1 MQCRCTVQQNRV
13 FADDF
18 SQDVPNL
25 RQLALNH
32 LLGGLDGGSQTT
44 VLQLAEDEGLEQLQR
59 HLLGQTTL
67 VQTQGRTYHDHRTTG
82 VVNALTEQVLTEA
95 ALLTLDHVGQG
106 FQRALVGAGDGTA
119 TATVIQQ
126 RINRLLQHALF
137 VAHDDVRRRQVKQT
151 LQTVVTVDHTAIQI
165 VQIGGRKA
173 AAIQRYQRTQIRRQ
187 NRQNSHDHPFRL
199 VAGAVKGFHQ
209 LQTLGQLLDLGFR
222 GGLRNFFAQLA
233 DLVRQIHSGQ
243 QLEDSLGTHAGV
255 KVVTEL
261 FQRFKVLLVVQQ
273 LTLFKGGHARLD
285 NHVALE
291 IEYALDITQG
301 HVQQQADTGRQGLQ
315 EPDVS
320 HRRSQFNVTHA
331 LTTDLGQR
339 DFNATLFTDH
349 TAVLEALVLAAQ
361 ALVVLHR
368 AKDLGAEQAVTLR
381 LEGTVV
387 DGFRLFNFAVGPG
400 PDHLR
405 GCQADSN
412 GIELFNLSLGLE
424 QVQ

>member
-1 MQCRCTVQQNRV
+1 M
-13 FADDF
+13 
-18 SQDVPNL
+18 
-25 RQLALNH
+25 
-32 LLGGLDGGSQTT
+32 
-44 VLQLAEDEGLEQLQR
+44 
-59 HLLGQTTL
+59 
-67 VQTQGRTYHDHRTTG
+67 
-82 VVNALTEQVLTEA
+82 
-95 ALLTLDHVGQG
+95 
-106 FQRALVGAGDGTA
+106 
-119 TATVIQQ
+119 
-126 RINRLLQHALF
+126 
-137 VAHDDVRRRQVKQT
+137 
-151 LQTVVTVDHTAIQI
+151 
-165 VQIGGRKA
+165 
-173 AAIQRYQRTQIRRQ
+173 
-187 NRQNSHDHPFRL
+187 
-199 VAGAVKGFHQ
+199 
-209 LQTLGQLLDLGFR
+209 
-222 GGLRNFFAQLA
+222 
-233 DLVRQIHSGQ
+233 RQIHSSQ

-255 KVVTEL
+255 EVVAEL

-285 NHVALE
+285 NNVALE
-291 IEYALDITQG
+291 IEYAFDITQG

-320 HRRSQFNVTHA
+320 HRRRQFNVTHA

-368 AKDLGAEQAVTLR
+368 AKDLGTEQAVTLR
-381 LEGTVV
+381 LKGTVV